1 MAKTLAQAPRAA
13 ANEGDPIEFTAAVV
27 ERKGAPFELRTIRT
41 EPIRPYEVLVRMVA
55 SGVCQTDA
63 HSRNQDLPVPLP
75 AVLGHEGAGIV
86 AEVGPAVTRFA
97 VGDHVAMSFPS
108 CGICRPCRTGAPANC
123 VRSFELSFGCVRA
136 DGSNGYD
143 FEGSGLHGHF
153 FGQSSFGTYARA
165 TEHNLVKIDAD
176 MPLELAAP
184 LVCGVQTGA
193 GAVLNSLAVRPGS
206 SVLIIGAGA
215 VGLSAVMAAVIAG
228 ADPIIAVDITAN
240 RLELALDLGATHTI
254 NSRTEDLA
262 ARVREIAPEGVD
274 YAIEITAI
282 PKMLALAVELLTPMG
297 TAALVGGAPA
307 GATTPI
313 DMNSLL
319 NGGRRVRGI
328 AQGDSVP
335 QVFIPQLIDYWRS
348 GRLPLES
355 LVRTYEFADI
365 NQAFEDAASGDTVKP
380 VLLMPT
386 D

>member
-1 MAKTLAQAPRAA
+1 MAKTLAQAPRAV
-13 ANEGDPIEFTAAVV
+13 ANEDGPIESTAAVV

-41 EPIRPYEVLVRMVA
+41 EPIRAHEVLVRVVA
-55 SGVCQTDA
+55 TGVCQTDT
-63 HSRNQDLPVPLP
+63 HSRDQHLPVPLP
-75 AVLGHEGAGIV
+75 AVLGHEGAGVV
-86 AEVGPAVTRFA
+86 AQTGAAVTGIA

-108 CGICRPCRTGAPANC
+108 CGNCRPCRTGAPANC
-123 VRSFELSFGCVRA
+123 VRGFELSFGCVRA
-136 DGSNGYD
+136 DGTNGYD
-143 FEGSGLHGHF
+143 FKGSGLHGHF

-165 TEHNLVKIDAD
+165 TERNLVKIDAD
-176 MPLELAAP
+176 MPLELAGP
-184 LVCGVQTGA
+184 LGCGVQTGA

-228 ADPIIAVDITAN
+228 AGPIIAVDITAD
-240 RLELALDLGATHTI
+240 RLQLAQDLGATHTI

-282 PKMLALAVELLTPMG
+282 PQMLALAVELLAPMG

-307 GATTPI
+307 GATAPI

-355 LVRTYEFADI
+355 LVRTYDLADI
-365 NQAFEDAASGDTVKP
+365 NQAFKDAASGATVKP